1 MLTVGWSSGASLLH
15 YQSMSAPNLNTP
27 RDKGDV
33 TDLATLESLA
43 EALGNLSQA
52 TTGMPTT
59 WRMEET
65 SLAFAKVGITCWT
78 FLRLIPGSSYH
89 GPVKGYAIW
98 DLSTAA
104 TQCRCLV
111 EAYHV
116 LVYLIH
122 EPTAPEERAFQQ
134 LLWNYHC
141 ELERYKMLAA
151 AIPDSRNLPRVAQTV
166 ETLRVKLETDIFFLT
181 ISLGH
186 RKRILAGEFFKLDD
200 NVALSRKA
208 GISENYYRSNY
219 KYCSAFAHTAPFSIS
234 QLRHFKAGDDEAKD
248 LMKTLVGYACAYSAM
263 AVRDFAALFPDQM
276 LKLSPEIR
284 KIIAIWEEI
293 LRWEKSDLFGG
304 PPS

>member
-1 MLTVGWSSGASLLH
+1 
-15 YQSMSAPNLNTP
+15 
-27 RDKGDV
+27 
-33 TDLATLESLA
+33 
-43 EALGNLSQA
+43 
-52 TTGMPTT
+52 MPTT
-59 WRMEET
+59 WRIEET

-98 DLSTAA
+98 DLSAAA

-141 ELERYKMLAA
+141 ELERYKMLKA
-151 AIPDSRNLPRVAQTV
+151 AIPDSINLPRVVQTV
-166 ETLRVKLETDIFFLT
+166 AVLRSKLEADHYFLT
-181 ISLGH
+181 LSSGH
-186 RKRILAGEFFKLDD
+186 RKQILAGEFFKLDD

-234 QLRHFKAGDDEAKD
+234 QLRDFTAGDDEAKD
-248 LMKTLVGYACAYSAM
+248 LMETLVGCACAYSAM

-284 KIIAIWEEI
+284 RIIAIWEGI
-293 LRWEKSDLFGG
+293 LRWEKSDHFGG